1 MVQKILVVDDN
12 ISDLKTMG
20 EILRKTG
27 YKVVTASNGATA
39 FDTLK
44 NNKFDLILIDI
55 LMPTL
60 SGYDLLRLLRERLNG
75 NARMV
80 FVSIVPKKE
89 VDMTDI
95 DGFIQKPFN
104 IRDFVREV
112 KSALRKKL
120 EVKKW
125 QKL

>member
-1 MVQKILVVDDN
+1 MAKKSKVENKAVILVVDDDFKDLSEMKS
-12 ISDLKTMG
+12 ILESD
-20 EILRKTG
+20 G
-27 YKVVTASNGATA
+27 YKVEPATNGAQA
-39 FDTLK
+39 IEALK
-44 NNKFDLILIDI
+44 AEKFDLILIDI

-60 SGYDLLRLLRERLNG
+60 SGYDLLRLLREKLNG

-112 KSALRKKL
+112 KSA
-120 EVKKW
+120 
-125 QKL
+125 

>member
-1 MVQKILVVDDN
+1 MAQKILVVDDN